1 MVKKYLDIANK
12 CISQNKLLV
21 KKKLVI
27 QNFGNVSVRVDKDHF
42 VIKPSGVNLSNIN
55 KLDIPLISIKS
66 EKKISGKLKP
76 SSDTLTHLEIYK
88 KYDKI
93 KSISHTHSMYATV
106 WAQAGKPIPLIGTTH
121 ADFWK
126 DEIPLVKF
134 IKKKDIDK
142 NYERYTGKLIL
153 EHLKKK
159 KLSAYTC
166 PGVIVSGHGPF
177 SWGTEDES
185 SVLNS
190 EILEFVAK
198 TTYLTMQLKIKEK
211 LPKYISNKHYQ
222 RKHGKKAYYG
232 QN

>member
-1 MVKKYLDIANK
+1 M
-12 CISQNKLLV
+12 
-21 KKKLVI
+21 
-27 QNFGNVSVRVDKDHF
+27 
-42 VIKPSGVNLSNIN
+42 IKPSGVNLSDIN
-55 KLDIPLISIKS
+55 KFDIPLINIKS

-121 ADFWK
+121 ADYWEN
-126 DEIPLVKF
+126 EIPLVKF
-134 IKKKDIDK
+134 IKKKYIDK
-142 NYERYTGKLIL
+142 NYEKYTGKLIL
-153 EHLKKK
+153 EHLKTK
-159 KLSAYTC
+159 KLSAYAC

-177 SWGTEDES
+177 SWGTENES

-198 TTYLTMQLKIKEK
+198 TTFLSMQLKIKKK

-232 QN
+232 Q

>member
-1 MVKKYLDIANK
+1 MKKNFSKVAKECLK
-12 CISQNKLLV
+12 QNRLLV
-21 KKKLVI
+21 EKKLVI
-27 QNFGNVSVRVDKDHF
+27 QNFGNVSLRVDKDHF
-42 VIKPSGVNLSNIN
+42 VIKPSGVNLSDIN
-55 KLDIPLISIKS
+55 KFDIPLINIKT

-121 ADFWK
+121 ADYWEN
-126 DEIPLVKF
+126 EIPLVKF
-134 IKKKDIDK
+134 IKKKYIDK
-142 NYERYTGKLIL
+142 NYEKYTGKLIL
-153 EHLKKK
+153 EHLKTK

-177 SWGTEDES
+177 SWGTENES

-198 TTYLTMQLKIKEK
+198 TTYLSMQLKIKKK

-232 QN
+232 Q